1 MPYSTDPRHDQPHIA
16 ATTPLDNPAP
26 PSQAASASHQTS
38 SDALS
43 GTISP
48 DASAAGAT
56 STNTNPAA
64 PFSAASPSSSADIT
78 AQIPSTSSTS
88 SSATAVSKPPTSTT
102 NAPSSGTTP
111 TLHSRRRRAT
121 LQGQQPTIITNATH
135 AGHPSSTA
143 SGAAVGP
150 GTGAGTGAHR
160 QDNVLIDLPE
170 QTPANA
176 PAPLELDPVKAPSG
190 GPSATTSGVPPSNT
204 TATTDA
210 YHYHPPPTATSETF
224 KEMTPPTRSSTMAH
238 ETAPT
243 PPSFMQRVRNRILR
257 LRGRT
262 VSSKKNA
269 RVIPINPTRTTPLI
283 QPETGKPF
291 ISNSVTTARYSFWDF
306 LPKQLYAQFS
316 KIANVYFLFVAS
328 LQMVPS
334 WSPTGQYTTL
344 VPLLT
349 FLSIA
354 IAHEGYDDYRR
365 HRQDNVENNQ
375 MANVLRVYRDATNQ
389 VEPPSQDTSSRGS
402 GNNNN
407 SNNSNRNN
415 KSKTPPDSSSTVI
428 VPMTPSAPSA
438 PTLTMFQKIKWK
450 DVAVGN
456 IIRVDQNEWVP
467 ADLILLYSAGHEGS
481 CYIETAALDGETN
494 LKQRQALKVTND
506 MIHSP
511 EDLVH
516 LRGCANTEQPNQD
529 LYNFDG
535 FMDVDHPTPLST
547 GETTTRHALS
557 ISQILLRGTIL
568 RNTPYIYGLV
578 VFSGE
583 DTKIRQNSSKNIR
596 TKAPSMQRL
605 INKVII
611 IIFSIVL
618 ILSAVCTVLSKVWKS
633 RNERRGRHAWYLSEG
648 QDMASIFFGYIVL
661 FNTMIPISL
670 YVTMEL
676 VKLVQAY
683 FIQQDIEMYDPVS
696 NTPAEARTTV
706 INEELGQVSYLFSD
720 KTGTLTENIMMFRK
734 FCVAGHSF
742 HHDLDP
748 ESIAK
753 AKRVAEEDE
762 AMMNLGSK
770 GSWNDMHQQQ
780 PSSDQSPKNKKDRK
794 AKKGA
799 SKVVQRFA
807 SRSSPSQHSRRRQN
821 SSAGYQ
827 SLDEEM
833 NEMEEARSTKVKKH
847 YPDSICASENR
858 RGASGGG
865 GDYNKLVYAEDIV
878 PCTPT
883 SQLVPFLRS
892 GTKHP
897 MQERIRF
904 FLLAMALCHDAVPE
918 LADENDPDSLQ
929 YQAASPDENALVAG
943 AKELGYVFFERCR
956 GGIRV
961 RSLGDNMASGDTG
974 AGAGAGAGA
983 SQKEGDYYE
992 ILNVIEFSSKRKRMS
1007 VIYRMPNG
1015 QICLFCKG
1023 ADSII
1028 LERVRDP
1035 KIDYDYAQSALNSPP
1050 YTPLTPR
1057 RFDTKGDAFGLERSG
1072 AGAGYGVGASSGP
1085 ASAGVGVGSGTDYE
1099 RSARRRQQHDRYGSN
1114 DSMAQPMKSPLLPK
1128 DLSLGHV
1135 VEEPLLNE
1143 MDDLGSYFFG
1153 HQPGWV
1159 QSEMWEY
1166 QQTMD
1171 HIQEYAATGLRTLLY
1186 GHRYLSKEE
1195 YQLWAKQYADAQSA
1209 LENRQEKLE
1218 AVAELL
1224 EQGLDMTGAT
1234 AIEDKLQE
1242 GVPEAID
1249 KLRRAGIR
1257 LWMLTG
1263 DKRETAINIGYSCRL
1278 IKDYSSTIILDVPTQ
1293 AQAHKAI
1300 NKALRDVNKGK
1311 SRHVVVVID
1320 GATLGIVEQTP
1331 ELMALFVEL
1340 GIRADSVICCRVSPA
1355 QKALV
1360 VKTVRANCKHAVTL
1374 AIGDGANDIAMIQ
1387 EANVGIGITGK
1398 EGLQAARSS
1407 DYSIAQFRF
1416 LERLL
1421 FVHGRWSYVRISKFV
1436 LGTFYK
1442 CATFYLTQGAFQ
1454 LWTGFSGTSLYE
1466 QWTLSFYN
1474 TLFSSLPVMVVGMFE
1489 QDLKASTL
1497 LLVPELYTFGPR
1509 DRGFSVLTYATWMLA
1524 AVFQAIATLLV
1535 PLWINGAISQF
1546 GIEADDGSLFN
1557 LGLNV
1562 YTTIVLVVTF
1572 KVAYLETHNWSIMT
1586 HITSVLTI
1594 VAWFGYNTMYSFF
1607 YPVKT
1612 AGYHVRGVFQA
1623 MAGHLPF
1630 WMTVFVSFM
1639 VAIIP
1644 NVIAKIA
1651 KAQMFPTDVDVYQ
1664 ELEKDPEAVQRWK
1677 EWEMELGTQGAEA
1690 EGVTGAK
1697 IKRRLSIAASIVSR
1711 QSSMNKQHP
1720 PPSRPHSRK
1729 SMARS
1734 HRGWGSRQSSFSG
1747 QTPSI
1752 SHSQQPSSKGMLM
1765 DDDMSAGTGACAS
1778 GRQISNGGG
1787 GGVLKRNSHHQHSAS
1802 QGAQPLSGSLQDM
1815 DWAMAAEEEGLS
1827 SSHKP
1832 ASSGGLMGGIRNLR
1846 RASSVGH
1853 PMANTLS
1860 PSSSATATSSSAH
1873 PMETFAPLS
1882 RQTTAPATN
1891 HTSPFSP

>member
-1 MPYSTDPRHDQPHIA
+1 MPFDRDSKEDQPSEVNLQTPLSPPAHFNSTSDSQQQQQQQQSTSNIGTRAVGASGSPGGPDAAVSTNTASHLSISPAPILHSSTDVTASAPTATPPA
-16 ATTPLDNPAP
+16 AVSASSATTV
-26 PSQAASASHQTS
+26 SQAADNNMTS
-38 SDALS
+38 NV
-43 GTISP
+43 ISP
-48 DASAAGAT
+48 
-56 STNTNPAA
+56 
-64 PFSAASPSSSADIT
+64 
-78 AQIPSTSSTS
+78 
-88 SSATAVSKPPTSTT
+88 
-102 NAPSSGTTP
+102 GTTS

-121 LQGQQPTIITNATH
+121 LQGQQLTIITTPLANQT
-135 AGHPSSTA
+135 STA
-143 SGAAVGP
+143 SGAGTD
-150 GTGAGTGAHR
+150 TGADHR
-160 QDNVLIDLPE
+160 YQSNVLIDLPE
-170 QTPANA
+170 RTPSGQA
-176 PAPLELDPVKAPSG
+176 PPMELDPVKSHDNSTPSDLHHHH
-190 GPSATTSGVPPSNT
+190 T
-204 TATTDA
+204 
-210 YHYHPPPTATSETF
+210 PPTATSGTF
-224 KEMTPPTRSSTMAH
+224 KEMPTRSSTMNHGVADVA
-238 ETAPT
+238 TPAPGLL
-243 PPSFMQRVRNRILR
+243 QRIKNRIR
-257 LRGRT
+257 QLRGRRL
-262 VSSKKNA
+262 SSKRSA
-269 RVIPINPTRTTPLI
+269 RVIPINPLRTTPLI

-375 MANVLRVYRDATNQ
+375 MANVFRVYRDATNH
-389 VEPPSQDTSSRGS
+389 VETSSSSSHHTPHRV
-402 GNNNN
+402 N
-407 SNNSNRNN
+407 SS
-415 KSKTPPDSSSTVI
+415 SPEPSSTVV
-428 VPMTPSAPSA
+428 VPMSPSAPSV

-450 DVAVGN
+450 DVAVGD
-456 IIRVDQNEWVP
+456 IVRVDQNDWVP
-467 ADLILLYSAGHEGS
+467 ADLILLHSAGHEGG

-506 MIHSP
+506 AIQTP
-511 EDLVH
+511 EDLLH
-516 LRGCANTEQPNQD
+516 IRGCANTEQPNQD

-535 FMDVDHPTPLST
+535 YIDIEQLS
-547 GETTTRHALS
+547 GETTRHALS

-568 RNTPYIYGLV
+568 RNTPYVYGLV

-618 ILSAVCTVLSKVWKS
+618 ILSAVSTVLSKVWKN
-633 RNERRGRHAWYLSEG
+633 RNERRGRYAWYLTEG

-683 FIQQDIEMYDPVS
+683 FIQQDVEMYDPVS

-753 AKRVAEEDE
+753 ARRVAEENE
-762 AMMNLGSK
+762 AMDLG
-770 GSWNDMHQQQ
+770 
-780 PSSDQSPKNKKDRK
+780 KKDSQENLPKSNRS
-794 AKKGA
+794 KKRA
-799 SKVVQRFA
+799 SKMVKKFT
-807 SRSSPSQHSRRRQN
+807 SRSSHQRRQG
-821 SSAGYQ
+821 SSTGYQ
-827 SLDEEM
+827 NLDDM
-833 NEMEEARSTKVKKH
+833 SEMELARKAER
-847 YPDSICASENR
+847 YPESICADKPSY
-858 RGASGGG
+858 S
-865 GDYNKLVYAEDIV
+865 EDIV

-897 MQERIRF
+897 MRDRIRF

-918 LADENDPDSLQ
+918 LADENDPNSLR

-943 AKELGYVFFERCR
+943 AKELGYIFFERCR

-961 RSLGDNMASGDTG
+961 RSLGIQGEA
-974 AGAGAGAGA
+974 
-983 SQKEGDYYE
+983 EEREEYYE

-1007 VIYRMPNG
+1007 VIYRMPDG

-1035 KIDYDYAQSALNSPP
+1035 KIDFEYAQSALNSPL

-1057 RFDTKGDAFGLERSG
+1057 RFEIGGDPFGADKG
-1072 AGAGYGVGASSGP
+1072 AGGGHGASASSYS
-1085 ASAGVGVGSGTDYE
+1085 ASAGVGVGSGMDIG
-1099 RSARRRQQHDRYGSN
+1099 RSSRRRLNDSSVSN
-1114 DSMAQPMKSPLLPK
+1114 DSVSRPVKSPLSTK
-1128 DLSLGHV
+1128 DQSLGHLA
-1135 VEEPLLNE
+1135 EDSYEDE
-1143 MDDLGSYFFG
+1143 DDLGAYFFG

-1195 YQLWAKQYADAQSA
+1195 YSLWAKQYADAQSA
-1209 LENRQEKLE
+1209 LENRKEKLE
-1218 AVAELL
+1218 AVAEGL
-1224 EQGLDMTGAT
+1224 EQNLDMTGAT

-1242 GVPEAID
+1242 GVPETID

-1300 NKALRDVNKGK
+1300 NKALRDVGKGK

-1340 GIRADSVICCRVSPA
+1340 GVRADSVICCRVSPA

-1360 VKTVRANCKHAVTL
+1360 VKTVRAKCKHAVTL

-1442 CATFYLTQGAFQ
+1442 CATFYLTQGVYQF
-1454 LWTGFSGTSLYE
+1454 WTGFSGTSLYE

-1509 DRGFSVLTYATWMLA
+1509 DRGFSVLTYGKWMA
-1524 AVFQAIATLLV
+1524 AAIFQAVATLMV

-1586 HITSVLTI
+1586 HITSFLTI

-1612 AGYHVRGVFQA
+1612 AGYHVRGVFQT
-1623 MAGHLPF
+1623 MAAHLPF
-1630 WMTVFVSFM
+1630 WLTVMVSFM
-1639 VAIIP
+1639 IAIIP
-1644 NVIAKIA
+1644 NVIAKVA

-1677 EWEMELGTQGAEA
+1677 EWEMELGSQGAEA

-1711 QSSMNKQHP
+1711 QSSMSKQHP
-1720 PPSRPHSRK
+1720 PSRAQSRR
-1729 SMARS
+1729 SMTRS
-1734 HRGWGSRQSSFSG
+1734 HLGRGSRQSSFSG
-1747 QTPSI
+1747 RTPSLN
-1752 SHSQQPSSKGMLM
+1752 HHSSKGMVEE
-1765 DDDMSAGTGACAS
+1765 DDDILVSAGMSTSVQHGGA
-1778 GRQISNGGG
+1778 R
-1787 GGVLKRNSHHQHSAS
+1787 RTSHHQYSAS
-1802 QGAQPLSGSLQDM
+1802 QGAQPSSPFQYS
-1815 DWAMAAEEEGLS
+1815 EFPSSPKSPS
-1827 SSHKP
+1827 SSAFDRTK
-1832 ASSGGLMGGIRNLR
+1832 NLR
-1846 RASSVGH
+1846 RASSAGN
-1853 PMANTLS
+1853 ALGSTTS
-1860 PSSSATATSSSAH
+1860 PSRHHDVAS
-1873 PMETFAPLS
+1873 PLS
-1882 RQTTAPATN
+1882 HPSS
-1891 HTSPFSP
+1891 TSTLNNTD

>member
-1 MPYSTDPRHDQPHIA
+1 MPYTTDPRQDQQPS
-16 ATTPLDNPAP
+16 ATSPQSHPTP
-26 PSQAASASHQTS
+26 PSQTASASQQNS
-38 SDALS
+38 SEGRS
-43 GTISP
+43 GAVVGP
-48 DASAAGAT
+48 DSSAVASANASAHL
-56 STNTNPAA
+56 STP
-64 PFSAASPSSSADIT
+64 SPHSSLDIT
-78 AQIPSTSSTS
+78 ATIPSASASTS
-88 SSATAVSKPPTSTT
+88 TTSSATVVSKAAAG
-102 NAPSSGTTP
+102 NIASSGSTP

-121 LQGQQPTIITNATH
+121 LQGQQPTIITTH
-135 AGHPSSTA
+135 GASLYSS
-143 SGAAVGP
+143 P
-150 GTGAGTGAHR
+150 GAGADAEALR
-160 QDNVLIDLPE
+160 QDNILIDLPE
-170 QTPANA
+170 QTPANI
-176 PAPLELDPVKAPSG
+176 PPPLELDPVKSQGG
-190 GPSATTSGVPPSNT
+190 GPSTISGVGAPSDT
-204 TATTDA
+204 TAPNTHHQA
-210 YHYHPPPTATSETF
+210 PPTATSETF
-224 KEMTPPTRSSTMAH
+224 KEMQPPTRSSTMNHDMVHAM
-238 ETAPT
+238 T
-243 PPSFMQRVRNRILR
+243 PPSFLQRVKNRIQR

-262 VSSKKNA
+262 VSSKKSA

-291 ISNSVTTARYSFWDF
+291 VSNSVTTARYSFWDF

-365 HRQDNVENNQ
+365 HRQDSVENNQ
-375 MANVLRVYRDATNQ
+375 MANVLRVYRDATNH
-389 VEPPSQDTSSRGS
+389 VEPSSQDTLDRVHRSIRNRVPSEGASS
-402 GNNNN
+402 
-407 SNNSNRNN
+407 
-415 KSKTPPDSSSTVI
+415 PPSVI
-428 VPMTPSAPSA
+428 VPMTPTAPTT

-456 IIRVDQNEWVP
+456 IVRVDQNDWVP

-511 EDLVH
+511 EDLVQ

-535 FMDVDHPTPLST
+535 YMDVDQSTPLPT
-547 GETTTRHALS
+547 GETATRHALS

-568 RNTPYIYGLV
+568 RNTPYVYGLV

-618 ILSAVCTVLSKVWKS
+618 ILSAVCTVLSKVWKG
-633 RNERRGRHAWYLSEG
+633 RNERRGRHAWYLTEG

-683 FIQQDIEMYDPVS
+683 FIQQDIEMYDPIS
-696 NTPAEARTTV
+696 NTPAESRTTV

-762 AMMNLGSK
+762 AMNLGSK
-770 GSWNDMHQQQ
+770 GSLDDLHQQN
-780 PSSDQSPKNKKDRK
+780 SKGSNNKKDRRP
-794 AKKGA
+794 KKRA
-799 SKVVQRFA
+799 SKIVQRFA
-807 SRSSPSQHSRRRQN
+807 SRASQHHHHRKRQN
-821 SSAGYQ
+821 SSGGYQ
-827 SLDEEM
+827 TLDGEM
-833 NEMEEARSTKVKKH
+833 NDMEEATAPPSKAKH
-847 YPDSICASENR
+847 YPDSICA
-858 RGASGGG
+858 G
-865 GDYNKLVYAEDIV
+865 GDGRGGSSGDDGGKQVYSEDIV

-883 SQLVPFLRS
+883 SQLVPFLQS

-897 MQERIRF
+897 MQDRIRF

-918 LADENDPDSLQ
+918 LADEEDPDSLR

-943 AKELGYVFFERCR
+943 AKELGYVFFERGR

-961 RSLGDNMASGDTG
+961 RALKTKGDIAAGPAAAGG
-974 AGAGAGAGA
+974 AKD
-983 SQKEGDYYE
+983 QECDYYE
-992 ILNVIEFSSKRKRMS
+992 ILNVIDFSSKRKRMS
-1007 VIYRMPNG
+1007 VIYRMPDG

-1035 KIDYDYAQSALNSPP
+1035 KIDYEYAHSALNSPL

-1057 RFDTKGDAFGLERSG
+1057 RFETKGGDAFGPERGAG
-1072 AGAGYGVGASSGP
+1072 AGAGYGVGGASSYSG
-1085 ASAGVGVGSGTDYE
+1085 SAGVGTGAGKDHD
-1099 RSARRRQQHDRYGSN
+1099 RSARMRQHDRYSSN
-1114 DSMAQPMKSPLLPK
+1114 DSMAQPVKSPLMSK

-1135 VEEPLLNE
+1135 TEERPE
-1143 MDDLGSYFFG
+1143 ETDDLGSYFFG

-1195 YQLWAKQYADAQSA
+1195 YSLWSKQYADAQSA

-1224 EQGLDMTGAT
+1224 EQNLDMTGAT

-1278 IKDYSSTIILDVPTQ
+1278 IKDFSSTIILDVPTQ

-1360 VKTVRANCKHAVTL
+1360 VKTVRGKCKHAVTL

-1421 FVHGRWSYVRISKFV
+1421 FVHGRWSYVRVSKFV

-1454 LWTGFSGTSLYE
+1454 FWTGFSGTSLYE

-1497 LLVPELYTFGPR
+1497 LLVPELYTYGPR
-1509 DRGFSVLTYATWMLA
+1509 DRGFSVLTFATWMLA

-1535 PLWINGAISQF
+1535 PLWINGAINHF

-1644 NVIAKIA
+1644 NVIAKII

-1677 EWEMELGTQGAEA
+1677 EWEMELGSQGAEA

-1711 QSSMNKQHP
+1711 QSSMSKQQP
-1720 PPSRPHSRK
+1720 PVSRTHSRK

-1734 HRGWGSRQSSFSG
+1734 NRGWGSRQSSFSG
-1747 QTPSI
+1747 RA
-1752 SHSQQPSSKGMLM
+1752 PSSLGHHQPKGMMM
-1765 DDDMSAGTGACAS
+1765 DDEALDFAGVSAS
-1778 GRQISNGGG
+1778 GRQISNSGG
-1787 GGVLKRNSHHQHSAS
+1787 GGVSKRSSYHHHSAS
-1802 QGAQPLSGSLQDM
+1802 QGAQPLSSPLQDM
-1815 DWAMAAEEEGLS
+1815 DWIVAAEEGLPPHKSTS
-1827 SSHKP
+1827 S
-1832 ASSGGLMGGIRNLR
+1832 GLMGGIKSLR
-1846 RASSVGH
+1846 RASSAGH
-1853 PMANTLS
+1853 PAVGALS
-1860 PSSSATATSSSAH
+1860 PSSSMTAASSSH
-1873 PMETFAPLS
+1873 PMETLAPLT
-1882 RQTTAPATN
+1882 RQTTAPATS
-1891 HTSPFSP
+1891 HSGPFSP